1 MQAETPWLTITLIAR
16 PSRCAIQMLLASLAV
31 STHNQPGTVP
41 GLTPIRGSECR
52 LRRIADNLTRDED
65 SRSGDFGRNTE
76 NRGRIMAWLGGTTT
90 GHWPRLRCSA
100 AAVRRQLTSRCK
112 MKPLGPESH
121 IALKKILLATDF
133 SAASE
138 AALPHAL
145 NIAGHYGSIL
155 YVAHVICPEFA
166 GVVSPEMTPTTLEQA
181 QGSAQQEMER
191 WLSAGRQRSVWCQP
205 LIGEGAI
212 WDVLLDMIHQNGIDL
227 VVVGTA
233 GRRGLRKLLLGSVA
247 EEVFR
252 MSPCPVLTV
261 GPKTSE
267 TPSMD
272 VQLGHI
278 LYPVEF
284 VPDSSD
290 AAAYAVSLAE
300 EYRAKLTLM
309 RVFGE
314 VVPSAEEKAQL
325 QQPVRHW
332 MDDHIPAE
340 SDLRERISFELGFGP
355 TAEAIVEFAG
365 DRGVDLIV
373 MGVQRLDPVMAAHLP
388 KPDTAYEVVRT
399 APCPV
404 LTVR

>member
-1 MQAETPWLTITLIAR
+1 VIHLELMDFLPAE
-16 PSRCAIQMLLASLAV
+16 
-31 STHNQPGTVP
+31 
-41 GLTPIRGSECR
+41 
-52 LRRIADNLTRDED
+52 
-65 SRSGDFGRNTE
+65 
-76 NRGRIMAWLGGTTT
+76 
-90 GHWPRLRCSA
+90 
-100 AAVRRQLTSRCK
+100 
-112 MKPLGPESH
+112 
-121 IALKKILLATDF
+121 
-133 SAASE
+133 E
-138 AALPHAL
+138 AATKLQQARR
-145 NIAGHYGSIL
+145 
-155 YVAHVICPEFA
+155 VTEQQ
-166 GVVSPEMTPTTLEQA
+166 LE
-181 QGSAQQEMER
+181 
-191 WLSAGRQRSVWCQP
+191 P
-205 LIGEGAI
+205 LLETARKKGIPCRRLTGEGAV
-212 WDVLLDMIHQNGIDL
+212 WEVLLEMVQQNGIDL
-227 VVVGTA
+227 IIVGTH
-233 GRRGLRKLLLGSVA
+233 GRQGLAKLLLGSVA

-252 MSPCPVLTV
+252 MAPCPVLTV

-300 EYRAKLTLM
+300 EYHAKLTLM
-309 RVFGE
+309 RVFGKA
-314 VVPSAEEKAQL
+314 VPSAEEKAQL

-332 MDDHIPAE
+332 MDDHILAE
-340 SDLRERISFELGFGP
+340 SDLRERTSFEPGFGP
-355 TAEAIVEFAG
+355 TAEAILKFAG

>member
-1 MQAETPWLTITLIAR
+1 
-16 PSRCAIQMLLASLAV
+16 
-31 STHNQPGTVP
+31 
-41 GLTPIRGSECR
+41 
-52 LRRIADNLTRDED
+52 
-65 SRSGDFGRNTE
+65 
-76 NRGRIMAWLGGTTT
+76 
-90 GHWPRLRCSA
+90 
-100 AAVRRQLTSRCK
+100 
-112 MKPLGPESH
+112 MKPLDPKSRV
-121 IALKKILLATDF
+121 APKKILLATDF
-133 SAASE
+133 SPASE
-138 AALPHAL
+138 AALPHTL
-145 NIAGHYGSIL
+145 TIAGHYGSKL
-155 YVAHVICPEFA
+155 YIAHVICPEFMDLLP
-166 GVVSPEMTPTTLEQA
+166 PESTATMLQQARGFTEQKLEPL
-181 QGSAQQEMER
+181 
-191 WLSAGRQRSVWCQP
+191 LSAGRQKGISCQP

-212 WDVLLDMIHQNGIDL
+212 WDVLLDMIHQNDIDL
-227 VVVGTA
+227 IVVGTR

-252 MSPCPVLTV
+252 MAPCPVLTV

-267 TPSMD
+267 TSSMD

-300 EYRAKLTLM
+300 EYHAKLTYM
-309 RVFGE
+309 KVFE
-314 VVPSAEEKAQL
+314 DMVPSPEEKAQI
-325 QQPVRHW
+325 QEPVRHW

-340 SDLRERISFELGFGP
+340 SDLREHTSFELGFGP
-355 TAEAIVEFAG
+355 SAEAILEFAS

-373 MGVQRLDPVMAAHLP
+373 MGVRRLDPVMAAHLD